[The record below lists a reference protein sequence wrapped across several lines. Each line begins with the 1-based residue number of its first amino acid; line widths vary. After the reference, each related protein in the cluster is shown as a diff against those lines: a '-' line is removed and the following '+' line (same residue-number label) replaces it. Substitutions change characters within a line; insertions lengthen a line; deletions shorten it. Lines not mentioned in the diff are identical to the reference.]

1 MVGCVLV
8 PSTCTFRQLLV
19 IFSGFKWFSF
29 ILTKSS
35 IKFSATF
42 VGVFHSSCSARSRGD
57 RVTHH
62 DRKHFRMRFVK
73 GVCIMGIVCTF
84 VIILSLSASPVL
96 SINDGVGAVEL
107 TTTSTSSFPRRM
119 GIGGGDHRHQHR
131 EGGAGARI
139 SRDELKNRRP
149 ASHVPSTSTVTCDG
163 TMEQRPALP
172 PAPDDALQFF
182 TIGDWGVRGLPVGS
196 ESQLSVARG
205 MSCVARKHPPKFIAT
220 LGGVC
225 FFGGGLG
232 KRRAC
237 TS

>member
-1 MVGCVLV
+1 MDLCGS
-8 PSTCTFRQLLV
+8 PSSSQNRQLSFPPHLSA
-19 IFSGFKWFSF
+19 FSIHLAARAREEIASRTT
-29 ILTKSS
+29 IES
-35 IKFSATF
+35 I
-42 VGVFHSSCSARSRGD
+42 
-57 RVTHH
+57 
-62 DRKHFRMRFVK
+62 FRMRFVK